1 VCRGDDRLKER
12 TEMSK
17 LDLVLEPSVIFAR
30 NVDWNLFKIFYEIAR
45 RGGIGAAARSVNKQ
59 QPSVSAA
66 LQRLESHVGAPLCI
80 RTSRGIELTVH
91 GHQLFAACRA
101 MYESV
106 QTMPRAASA
115 ARGDIAGSVMLRVIS
130 NLHLQPKLT
139 EILDRFHG
147 QFPHIEIN
155 LDVAPWRDVLRSL
168 KNGEVELGIG
178 FEDEPDHRYLY
189 LPITNQVQQLY
200 CGLKHP
206 LFGKPAVSP
215 AQLVSEPFVV
225 TKDEPIPYIRHRERH
240 GLGRRIGGFA
250 DSLQERMWLIQLG
263 MGIGFLPRPIV
274 EASAFAEKLWPLLRD
289 ADAPVCTLYFMA
301 NASGIR
307 SAPAQLLLDTA
318 LAHLRQE
325 DMAEPGYP
333 RQQPAL
339 RREAVRLK
347 HSAAAVS
354 KSQARRK
361 LGAG

>member
-1 VCRGDDRLKER
+1 
-12 TEMSK
+12 MSK
-17 LDLVLEPSVIFAR
+17 LDFVSERGVIFAR

-80 RTSRGIELTVH
+80 RTSRGIELTIH

-101 MYESV
+101 MYKSV
-106 QTMPRAASA
+106 QNMPRAASA
-115 ARGDIAGSVMLRVIS
+115 ARGDIAGSVVLRVIS

-139 EILDRFHG
+139 QILDRFHA

-178 FEDEPDHRYLY
+178 FEDEPDGKVLY
-189 LPITNQVQQLY
+189 VPITDQIQQLY
-200 CGLKHP
+200 CGPKHP
-206 LFGKPAVSP
+206 LFGKPVATP
-215 AQLVSEPFVV
+215 AQLEADPFVV

-240 GLGRRIGGFA
+240 GLGRKIGGFA

-263 MGIGFLPRPIV
+263 MGIGFLPKTVV
-274 EASAFAEKLWPLLRD
+274 EASAFASKLWPLLPNSD
-289 ADAPVCTLYFMA
+289 VPVCTLFFMA

-318 LAHLRQE
+318 LAYLQSDSGRT
-325 DMAEPGYP
+325 PGS
-333 RQQPAL
+333 QPQLESSRMESAPAPIRL
-339 RREAVRLK
+339 RR
-347 HSAAAVS
+347 AA
-354 KSQARRK
+354 RGR
-361 LGAG
+361 

>member
-1 VCRGDDRLKER
+1 VLRDDRIKER
-12 TEMSK
+12 IGMSK

-66 LQRLESHVGAPLCI
+66 LRRLESHVGAPLCI
-80 RTSRGIELTVH
+80 RTSRGVELTIH

-101 MYESV
+101 IYESV

-115 ARGDIAGSVMLRVIS
+115 ARGDITGSVVLRVIS

-139 EILDRFHG
+139 QILDRFHA

-155 LDVAPWRDVLRSL
+155 LDVAPWREVLRSL

-200 CGLKHP
+200 CGPKHP
-206 LFGKPAVSP
+206 LYGKPAVSP
-215 AQLVSEPFVV
+215 VQLVSEPFVV

-240 GLGRRIGGFA
+240 GLGRKIGGFA
-250 DSLQERMWLIQLG
+250 DNLQERMWLIQLG
-263 MGIGFLPRPIV
+263 IGIGFLPKPVV
-274 EASAFAEKLWPLLRD
+274 EASAFAAKLWPLLRD
-289 ADAPVCTLYFMA
+289 ADAPVCALYFMT

-307 SAPAQLLLDTA
+307 SAPAQILWDTA
-318 LAHLRQE
+318 LTHLRQDGE
-325 DMAEPGYP
+325 RAADHRP
-333 RQQPAL
+333 QQQAI
-339 RREAVRLK
+339 RRDSASAPVRLK
-347 HSAAAVS
+347 RAA
-354 KSQARRK
+354 RGR
-361 LGAG
+361 